1 MRPLR
6 LRELP
11 AARPGASTGVADAR
25 GPRRLRA
32 GELLE
37 SFEGRHRK
45 LQRRQDHQVV
55 TGHERL
61 QLADRTFELSPYAL
75 VHGTRRL
82 ALGED
87 ALPGQPAQAGVAARE
102 PGVVRA

>member
-25 GPRRLRA
+25 RPRRLRA
-32 GELLE
+32 GKLLE
-37 SFEGRHRK
+37 SFEGRRGK
-45 LQRRQDHQVV
+45 LQRRHDHEVV
-55 TGHERL
+55 TGHEHL

-75 VHGTRRL
+75 VPRTRHL
-82 ALGED
+82 SPAQD
-87 ALPGQPAQAGVAARE
+87 PLPGQPAQAGVAVLAASVA
-102 PGVVRA
+102 P